1 MRLLP
6 NGKRAAEQLNDSL
19 CLFWPVEFLDGSSC
33 ALWLMFQ
40 LNVPPAV
47 LLLASS
53 RLRLHLAPWSSTDRL
68 LMLTFAPSLL
78 LALLLGNL
86 GSFLPDQSRF
96 MLLFRISS
104 PSAVLLSCSCPQFC
118 PHAAVPSAAVL
129 LSCSCS
135 QFCPHAADLSVA
147 STMQF
152 CLYASALQSLAHDLL
167 LISRL
172 TSSDDTIDGQLILM
186 ILMIPDDPDDRVDPD
201 AMHVTFSWCSTFDDA
216 CWIPAPT
223 CAP

>member
-104 PSAVLLSCSCPQFC
+104 PSAVLLSCSCSQFC

-186 ILMIPDDPDDRVDPD
+186 ILMIPDDPDESR
-201 AMHVTFSWCSTFDDA
+201 
-216 CWIPAPT
+216 
-223 CAP
+223 

>member
-96 MLLFRISS
+96 MLLFRISY
-104 PSAVLLSCSCPQFC
+104 PAPQSCF
-118 PHAAVPSAAVL
+118 HAAARSFAL
-129 LSCSCS
+129 
-135 QFCPHAADLSVA
+135 
-147 STMQF
+147 MQ
-152 CLYASALQSLAHDLL
+152 
-167 LISRL
+167 LISVSHPPCSFAFMHLLFSRL
-172 TSSDDTIDGQLILM
+172 HM
-186 ILMIPDDPDDRVDPD
+186 I
-201 AMHVTFSWCSTFDDA
+201 CY
-216 CWIPAPT
+216 
-223 CAP
+223 